1 MCGITA
7 LFATRGRISRHGVMP
22 LAPSMDVVGPMA
34 RSARDCALLFGLLA
48 GPDPLDATT
57 SPHGAARLLPATSLA
72 GVRIGIAREPFA
84 PAPQANARAV
94 FEHSLDEL
102 RAAGAVIVSLD
113 VPWIEQALALGAIIT
128 RAESAAAHANW
139 LEQFPQAY
147 GRMLRFRLE
156 VGLAIPARDYID
168 ARALR
173 GRVAQ
178 AFEQAVFSHC
188 DVLHLP
194 AYWQGAPSITEL
206 EPDDDNLENVWA
218 QIGDW
223 TRPFN
228 YLGCPAISLPCGFT
242 DEGLPL
248 GMQLVG
254 RPYDDEALLALG
266 EQYQR
271 LSNWH
276 RMRPFV
282 R

>member
-1 MCGITA
+1 M
-7 LFATRGRISRHGVMP
+7 
-22 LAPSMDVVGPMA
+22 
-34 RSARDCALLFGLLA
+34 
-48 GPDPLDATT
+48 
-57 SPHGAARLLPATSLA
+57 
-72 GVRIGIAREPFA
+72 
-84 PAPQANARAV
+84 
-94 FEHSLDEL
+94 
-102 RAAGAVIVSLD
+102 
-113 VPWIEQALALGAIIT
+113 
-128 RAESAAAHANW
+128 
-139 LEQFPQAY
+139 
-147 GRMLRFRLE
+147 
-156 VGLAIPARDYID
+156 
-168 ARALR
+168 
-173 GRVAQ
+173 
-178 AFEQAVFSHC
+178 QAVFSHC

-254 RPYDDEALLALG
+254 RPYDDELLLALG

-271 LSNWH
+271 LSKWH
-276 RMRPFV
+276 RMRPLV